1 MRDYQDGSQEEYWG
15 EKEIAELRELNVA
28 AFREIAYLKN
38 QKESLRELNAELLEE
53 LEALIPILER
63 AGRPI
68 VAEGVRQRTAEAKE
82 KALK

>member
-1 MRDYQDGSQEEYWG
+1 MRGDNTVLALVDEV
-15 EKEIAELRELNVA
+15 KE
-28 AFREIAYLKN
+28 
-38 QKESLRELNAELLEE
+38 LRELNAELLEE